1 MIKLFDDFYQLL
13 FIGSIV
19 YIFYILFSLYVKL
32 YGRFKLNKETTFKLS
47 SQEKL
52 LLWISVSIFFSYII
66 K

>member
-1 MIKLFDDFYQLL
+1 MIKLFNDFYQLL

-19 YIFYILFSLYVKL
+19 YIINIIFGLYIKL

-52 LLWISVSIFFSYII
+52 LLWISVSIFFSYIL
-66 K
+66 